1 VNLNACIGCG
11 CDEAHACSMEHA
23 GFTDGCWW
31 LRFSAADRAG
41 VCSRCED
48 LVPLWNRGVRQPLF
62 DEVPERFHRQVM
74 FLYDDEAS
82 ARAWVNAPQPLL
94 GNRSPREL
102 IKAGELERVYA
113 LIDQLR
119 DGVYA

>member
-1 VNLNACIGCG
+1 MNLNVCIGCG
-11 CDEAHACSMEHA
+11 CDEAHACTNQHSD
-23 GFTDGCWW
+23 TGCWW
-31 LRFSAADRAG
+31 LRFSASDRTG

-48 LVPLWNRGVRQPLF
+48 LVPLWNRGVRQPLL

-82 ARAWVNAPQPLL
+82 ARAWVNAPQSVL
-94 GNRSPREL
+94 GGRSARDL